1 MAKEI
6 VEEIVK
12 FDHFARKWAELDAL
26 SDPLRPVFTR
36 EKWIHGVREYLPS

>member
-12 FDHFARKWAELDAL
+12 FDHFARKRAELDAL

-36 EKWIHGVREYLPS
+36 EK